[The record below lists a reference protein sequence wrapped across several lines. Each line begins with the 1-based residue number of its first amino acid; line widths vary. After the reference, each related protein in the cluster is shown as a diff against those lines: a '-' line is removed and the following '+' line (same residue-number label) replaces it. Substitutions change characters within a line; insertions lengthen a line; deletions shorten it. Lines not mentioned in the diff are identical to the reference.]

1 MSCSAPTARRAP
13 CVSWINRLED
23 KRGITMRM
31 TIAGLIVLA
40 AAAWAQGPPPGRGG
54 RGRMGFDGSGP
65 GESGR
70 GIFRAGVKN
79 APFSADVTVESS
91 HTLADG
97 NHIRQTVNAKVY
109 RDSEGR
115 TRREQ
120 AVNLNGLAPDAN
132 MRQMVFINDTVAGV
146 SYSLNAKERTGT
158 KFARLSD
165 GLGSQRQWQNA
176 DGRGPGPRPR
186 QNSAG
191 GGGERGV
198 GRLNAANRNLKT
210 ELLGRQTIEG
220 VPADG
225 RRTTVTIPA
234 GQAGND
240 QPIVTVV
247 ENWYS
252 PDLQT
257 TVLSRHSDP
266 RIGETV
272 TRLTNIGR
280 GEPAHTLFEAPAD
293 YKIDESTAAMPRPR
307 GAVGQAKQ

>member
-1 MSCSAPTARRAP
+1 MSCSAPTACRAP
-13 CVSWINRLED
+13 CVSWIDRLED

-31 TIAGLIVLA
+31 TIVGLIVLA

-91 HTLADG
+91 RTLADG

-158 KFARLSD
+158 KFARLGD
-165 GLGSQRQWQNA
+165 ARGSQRA
-176 DGRGPGPRPR
+176 PRDASGRAPGFRLR

-191 GGGERGV
+191 AEGGRGM
-198 GRLNAANRNLKT
+198 GLYAANRNLKT

-225 RRTTVTIPA
+225 RRTTMTIPA
-234 GQAGND
+234 GQAGNI

-252 PDLQT
+252 PDLQA
-257 TVLSRHSDP
+257 TVLSKHSDP

-293 YKIDESTAAMPRPR
+293 YTIGDSAAGMPR
-307 GAVGQAKQ
+307 GQAKH